1 MINISDL
8 QEKII
13 CPICNSTCKCEEGGI
28 KIFHSGSYQISFFYK
43 NYYSFA
49 SILID
54 QIILHDIS
62 PIGYGLHINV
72 AKTLYVV
79 NETNEYLIKEIND
92 HFSMVKKYMDNII
105 FT

>member
-1 MINISDL
+1 MVLKSSILES
-8 QEKII
+8 
-13 CPICNSTCKCEEGGI
+13 I
-28 KIFHSGSYQISFFYK
+28 KYHFFYK

-62 PIGYGLHINV
+62 SIGYGLHINV

-79 NETNEYLIKEIND
+79 NETTEYLIKEINN
-92 HFSMVKKYMDNII
+92 HFIMVKKYMDNII